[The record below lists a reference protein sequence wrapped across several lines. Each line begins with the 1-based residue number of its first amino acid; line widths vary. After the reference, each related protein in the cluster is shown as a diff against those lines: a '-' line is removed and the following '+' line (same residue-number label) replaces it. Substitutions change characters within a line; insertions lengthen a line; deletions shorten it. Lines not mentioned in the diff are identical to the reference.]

1 MGGWLISSS
10 IKLLLDHTY
19 VCMEGHNKQEK
30 LQLPLL
36 EFRSKR
42 CYFPGCVVGSKTR
55 CGLVHIRKVPFD

>member
-10 IKLLLDHTY
+10 IKVVVRSY
-19 VCMEGHNKQEK
+19 ICMEGHNKQEK

-42 CYFPGCVVGSKTR
+42 YYFPGCVVGSKTR